1 MPPLP
6 KRRQKTVKKGIQFTL
21 MVVGASGSGR
31 TTFINTLV
39 NQKGW
44 LRHPNACDA
53 ATAHEPP
60 PFIKVHKQTI
70 ELEQDGVPV
79 RLTVCDTP
87 GFADNIDNELAFYT
101 ISDYLEKQCH
111 DILGEESRIK
121 RNARL
126 EDNRVHALLYFIA
139 PTGHSLREID
149 IELMRRLSPLVNI
162 IPVIGKADSLT
173 STELKGFKE
182 RIMQDIEHYD
192 IPIYNFPFDAEED
205 DDDVIAE
212 NSELRALLPFA
223 LVGSEEE
230 VEVGGKIIRARKYPW
245 GIVEIENPAHTDF
258 LKLKNT
264 LLSTHLADLKEIT
277 VDYLYE
283 NYREKALSRGTGH
296 TAGDSIPPDD
306 ILNRSFKL
314 KEEQL
319 RKEEAKLKEIE
330 LRVQRELS
338 DKRQELLAREEALRN
353 MEARLAQSPHRNSPR

>member
-1 MPPLP
+1 MPLLP
-6 KRRQKTVKKGIQFTL
+6 RRRQKTVKKGVQFTL

-39 NQKGW
+39 NKKGW
-44 LRHPNACDA
+44 LSHSNICDA

-79 RLTVCDTP
+79 RLTICDTP
-87 GFADNIDNELAFYT
+87 GFAENIDNELAFCT

-149 IELMRRLSPLVNI
+149 IELMRRLSPLVNV

-173 STELKGFKE
+173 PAELKGFKE

-212 NSELRALLPFA
+212 NSELRASLPFA

-264 LLSTHLADLKEIT
+264 LLSTHLTDLKEIT

-283 NYREKALSRGTGH
+283 NYREKALSRGAGH
-296 TAGDSIPPDD
+296 AAGDSIPPDD
-306 ILNRSFKL
+306 ILNRSFIL

-319 RKEEAKLKEIE
+319 RKEAAKLKEIE
-330 LRVQRELS
+330 LRVQREFS
-338 DKRQELLAREEALRN
+338 DKRQELLAREENLRN
-353 MEARLAQSPHRNSPR
+353 MEARLALSPCGISLR